1 MGWDMV
7 GLEKLENG
15 LAKTRVETLRRDRCT
30 SHLASLMEKAGEI
43 VPFKRKH

>member
-1 MGWDMV
+1 MGWDMM

-15 LAKTRVETLRRDRCT
+15 LAKSRVETRCT